1 MDRRILLQGMAGL
14 AALEIAGTTAAKG
27 QTMAGSGA
35 SNSSPKENMGS
46 GATGSNGAM
55 HLYQLRIYHV
65 NEGKLPAL
73 LTRFR
78 TREVALFEKH
88 GMRGVGFWTPTEEPL
103 AGKTLIYMLAH
114 KDRETADASWKAF
127 SDDPEWIQL
136 KAVTEADGK
145 LVAVVES
152 TFMLP
157 TDFSPLK

>member
-1 MDRRILLQGMAGL
+1 MDRRILLQGMAGV
-14 AALEIAGTTAAKG
+14 AAMGMTGAAMAMTGTAAAQAQG
-27 QTMAGSGA
+27 AAGDAKA
-35 SNSSPKENMGS
+35 SS
-46 GATGSNGAM
+46 GATE
-55 HLYQLRIYHV
+55 LYQLRVYHV
-65 NEGKLPAL
+65 NEGKLDAL

-88 GMRGVGFWTPTEEPL
+88 GMRGVGFWTPTDAPL

-114 KDRETADASWKAF
+114 KDRATADASWKAF
-127 SDDPEWIQL
+127 SNDPEWIQL

-152 TFMLP
+152 TFMEP